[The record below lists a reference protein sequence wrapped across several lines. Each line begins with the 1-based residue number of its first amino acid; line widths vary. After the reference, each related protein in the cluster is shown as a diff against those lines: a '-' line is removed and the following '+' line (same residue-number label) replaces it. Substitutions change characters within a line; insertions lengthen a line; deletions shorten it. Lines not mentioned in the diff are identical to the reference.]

1 MRRSNLIDFIK
12 DRFESFIAS
21 IWTRD
26 NSVERIF
33 SIAVVHQYFSNRYRR
48 RFMMKRAILMMV
60 FVFMFSGN
68 GYAHDAIRF
77 LAPDLPPYQYQ
88 KGGQLQGIG
97 VELIKKVMKAAK
109 IEYSLHAASDYGAA
123 VESVRKGVADGFFL
137 ASQNAERDEI
147 AVFSDTLLL
156 NNWCWF
162 LDVNSSLRPSDASF
176 KSKATVGTLENTNT
190 HNWLKKNG
198 YTVRPLEEVEALP
211 GYLLASKK
219 VTAVFLAE
227 LVFVKAAEKS
237 GIAGNRYKAVVQETK
252 PFGLYLSKQ
261 YLSENPG
268 VMERINAAIRSVKP

>member
-1 MRRSNLIDFIK
+1 
-12 DRFESFIAS
+12 
-21 IWTRD
+21 
-26 NSVERIF
+26 
-33 SIAVVHQYFSNRYRR
+33 
-48 RFMMKRAILMMV
+48 MKRVPLWIMV
-60 FVFMFSGN
+60 FVFMFSGT
-68 GYAHDAIRF
+68 GYAQDAIRF
-77 LAPDLPPYQYQ
+77 LVPDLPPYQYQ
-88 KGGQLQGIG
+88 KGGQFQGVG

-123 VESVRKGVADGFFL
+123 VESVRKGVGDGFFL

-147 AVFSDTLLL
+147 AIFSDTLLL

-162 LDVNSSLRPSDASF
+162 LDVDSSLRPSDASF
-176 KSKATVGTLENTNT
+176 KSKATVGTYIHSNT
-190 HNWLKKNG
+190 HKWLKKNG

-237 GIAGNRYKAVVQETK
+237 RIAGNRYTKIVQEAK

-261 YLSENPG
+261 YLSGNPG
-268 VMERINAAIRSVKP
+268 VMERINAAIGSVKP